1 MSIRTI
7 WIYEYTILHLR
18 PWYHYCTYVYIC
30 ISCTVCVLSCIFIGN
45 VLYNICFHMYNCIC
59 FYTVLYLY
67 VILYAVHMSICTFLS
82 IFTLYCIFICDTLC
96 YTCMCASVLLYLCTL
111 LCIFICHSQYFIY
124 IYMSICT
131 SISVCIL
138 CCIKHFIFELMN
150 NIFKSARTCFG
161 SQRIHHQWALY
172 SAWLKIT
179 KMILS
184 CPLTWTRSVLWQH
197 ILTEI
202 RWNNDGL
209 FRDKLKAK
217 TTLSKK
223 SRYNKV

>member
-1 MSIRTI
+1 MFPYVQLYLFLHCALSVCDIICCTYVHMHI
-7 WIYEYTILHLR
+7 FIYFYTILYLHL
-18 PWYHYCTYVYIC
+18 WYSVLYMYVCFCTSVFVYTIVYIH
-30 ISCTVCVLSCIFIGN
+30 LSF
-45 VLYNICFHMYNCIC
+45 
-59 FYTVLYLY
+59 
-67 VILYAVHMSICTFLS
+67 S
-82 IFTLYCIFICDTLC
+82 IFY
-96 YTCMCASVLLYLCTL
+96 
-111 LCIFICHSQYFIY
+111 IY